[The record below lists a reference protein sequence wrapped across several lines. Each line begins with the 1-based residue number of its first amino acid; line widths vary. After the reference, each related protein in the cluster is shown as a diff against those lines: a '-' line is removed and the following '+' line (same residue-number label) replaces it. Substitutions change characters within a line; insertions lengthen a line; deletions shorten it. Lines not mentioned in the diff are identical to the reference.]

1 MVDTEALKNLEKL
14 NQLKNDGVISDAE
27 FARSKERLLFGAAP
41 TQTAAPSVADKPA
54 PTDHVGWML
63 LALKRYAQF
72 DGRSSR
78 KEFWM
83 FLLGVNLVNLVWVV
97 IAAAGIDEYGD
108 TSGLGKLALTL
119 LVITI
124 MGAVV
129 PLIAAQVRRF
139 HDQDKS
145 GWFALLNLIPYIGFI
160 IVLVFMLIEGTGGDN
175 RFGPDP
181 RSVVND

>member
-54 PTDHVGWML
+54 RTDHV
-63 LALKRYAQF
+63 
-72 DGRSSR
+72 S
-78 KEFWM
+78 WM

-108 TSGLGKLALTL
+108 TSGLGKLALAL

-145 GWFALLNLIPYIGFI
+145 CWFALLNLIPYIGFI
-160 IVLVFMLIEGTGGDN
+160 IVLLFMLIEGTGGDN
-175 RFGPDP
+175 RFDPDP